1 MVVEFPVGVET
12 FDIDEDLVAAGAPL
26 HFIRSKSRS
35 AERQVR
41 DDVGRWRKIYYRLRR
56 TSGSEAKIRAAYKL
70 VKDAERRE
78 LLGTLEPKDKT
89 EMVRKGLA
97 GQGLSIDVDERVS
110 SDLLREAADAA
121 RLSRRLLALGP
132 DHMVSFNSL
141 PQDMQDALKRY
152 MSQTDLEE
160 RITKHFGPFRKGK
173 VKRSVSDIL
182 NLLDRTIIDAQ
193 TYRKG
198 YDREHS

>member
-1 MVVEFPVGVET
+1 MDEFAVGVENV
-12 FDIDEDLVAAGAPL
+12 DPDDDLVAAGAPL

-35 AERQVR
+35 AESQVR

-56 TSGSEAKIRAAYKL
+56 ESGSDAKIQAAYKL

-78 LLGTLEPKDKT
+78 ALGTLDPKDKT
-89 EMVRKGLA
+89 EKVRKGLA
-97 GQGLSIDVDERVS
+97 DQGLSIDVDERVS
-110 SDLLREAADAA
+110 SDLLREASEAA
-121 RLSRRLLALGP
+121 KLSKRLLAMGP
-132 DHMVSFNSL
+132 DHLVNFGSL
-141 PQDMQDALKRY
+141 PQDIQDALKRY
-152 MSQTDLEE
+152 MTQTDLEP

-173 VKRSVSDIL
+173 VKRSVKDIL